1 MPQTKTYHHGD
12 LRQALITAA
21 LSLMAETEVGD
32 LSLRAGARRA
42 GVSHTAPY
50 RHFADKEALLAA
62 VAEEGFR
69 TFGQRLE
76 AAAMTTDDP
85 LKRLAAIGQA
95 YVRYA
100 LAHPVH
106 YRVMFGSYDIT
117 DSDYPTLI
125 EAAQLSYQVLLNA
138 IVSGQSAGA
147 IRPGEPQLLATTAWS
162 LTHGLAMLLLEN
174 CLTQAQASDPE
185 ALTGAVN
192 DLLISGLAT
201 SPT

>member
-21 LSLMAETEVGD
+21 LSLMAETEVGS
-32 LSLRAGARRA
+32 LSLREVARRA

-62 VAEEGFR
+62 VAEAGFR
-69 TFGQRLE
+69 AFGQCLE

-85 LKRLAAIGQA
+85 LKRLTVIGQA

-117 DSDYPTLI
+117 DSDHPTLI
-125 EAAQLSYQVLLNA
+125 EAAQRSYQVLLNA

-174 CLTQAQASDPE
+174 CLTQTLASDPE
-185 ALTGAVN
+185 ALTGAVS
-192 DLLISGLAT
+192 DLLISGLAAPQT
-201 SPT
+201 